1 MDIKLQI
8 SSLSKQVDI
17 INLKLDELEKPP
29 LPRNL
34 QQKVIQL
41 QKINDLLKERQRIS
55 KSIQALKFI
64 AFLKDL

>member
-41 QKINDLLKERQRIS
+41 QKINDLLKERTRIS